1 MCHHPPL
8 SNNSSDC
15 LSCLARSKM
24 WRLRALLSN
33 CGTQVNRPEL
43 DFCEWLQCLRLL
55 SLRSSL
61 WYWDL
66 SFMGSSVNKSVRA
79 WASRSGGLEKL
90 NWTAVVTEAGHIL
103 YSPWCWEDLDQGQ
116 GPILRSSQWLDAC
129 CQGKGH
135 WSGPHNPNFLR
146 GLSRWDVL
154 QLGQWVFQSR
164 EGNLGGCTIAFT
176 IENKMRKFMASACQT
191 VIPWYLLVI
200 VIIILTFLHSPDY
213 CLMVYLLFI
222 GYYLLIVPSL
232 EDRDFKSFAALWS
245 VINQSLEHSRLS
257 VHTRWGDDVLWLI
270 LFASMR
276 VCVCP

>member
-1 MCHHPPL
+1 MFRMFSWNQWSCQISTLWEKSWVTLYWLLSMCHHPPL

-135 WSGPHNPNFLR
+135 WSGPPTTPI
-146 GLSRWDVL
+146 S
-154 QLGQWVFQSR
+154 
-164 EGNLGGCTIAFT
+164 
-176 IENKMRKFMASACQT
+176 
-191 VIPWYLLVI
+191 
-200 VIIILTFLHSPDY
+200 
-213 CLMVYLLFI
+213 
-222 GYYLLIVPSL
+222 
-232 EDRDFKSFAALWS
+232 
-245 VINQSLEHSRLS
+245 
-257 VHTRWGDDVLWLI
+257 WGDSADGTSYIWGSECFSPEKGIWVG
-270 LFASMR
+270 A
-276 VCVCP
+276 P

>member
-1 MCHHPPL
+1 
-8 SNNSSDC
+8 
-15 LSCLARSKM
+15 
-24 WRLRALLSN
+24 
-33 CGTQVNRPEL
+33 
-43 DFCEWLQCLRLL
+43 
-55 SLRSSL
+55 
-61 WYWDL
+61 
-66 SFMGSSVNKSVRA
+66 
-79 WASRSGGLEKL
+79 
-90 NWTAVVTEAGHIL
+90 
-103 YSPWCWEDLDQGQ
+103 
-116 GPILRSSQWLDAC
+116 
-129 CQGKGH
+129 
-135 WSGPHNPNFLR
+135 
-146 GLSRWDVL
+146 
-154 QLGQWVFQSR
+154 
-164 EGNLGGCTIAFT
+164 
-176 IENKMRKFMASACQT
+176 MASACQT